1 MIHCD
6 ATIHANVNFF
16 SYTLFFL
23 FISLL
28 QAELQF
34 KDWLGDISVLGFF
47 FFSTALVDL
56 FVESKVF
63 KAYIILMRIPCCSA
77 LAASVSTAL

>member
-34 KDWLGDISVLGFF
+34 KDWFGDISVLF

-63 KAYIILMRIPCCSA
+63 KAYIILMRIPCCSSA

>member
-34 KDWLGDISVLGFF
+34 KDWLGGISVLFF

-63 KAYIILMRIPCCSA
+63 KAYIILMRIPCCSSA